1 MIVFPNLENYVSDYK
16 SNDNVITIRMYE
28 YQNRD
33 SAKYFNVRTPFPY
46 GVFVEMLQELVNQM
60 QIYNFKIEQV
70 ARDYDIEEINI
81 WQLAWYLRNIR
92 RNRVANITI
101 HRENN
106 SDINYKINADDE
118 ECVNKLIRIIKNN
131 AY

>member
-1 MIVFPNLENYVSDYK
+1 MIKFPNLENYVSDYK
-16 SNDNVITIRMYE
+16 SNANVITIRMYE
-28 YQNRD
+28 YPNRD
-33 SAKYFNVRTPFPY
+33 TAKYLNVRTPFPY
-46 GVFVEMLQELVNQM
+46 GAFVEMLQELANQM
-60 QIYNFKIEQV
+60 QLDNLRIQQV
-70 ARDYDIEEINI
+70 ARDDSIEEINI

-92 RNRVANITI
+92 SNRIANITI